1 MLYYLHLIGL
11 FLRISIQEEMAFRMN
26 FVVNMLGTILSLTTG
41 ILGIAILFHV
51 VTTIQGWTFPETLT
65 LLAIYQLITA
75 LQNLVIEPSMVSL
88 GGIDGDAWTGR
99 FDYTLQAP
107 VSTQFL
113 VSFRKWRL
121 WSFIDVSLSLVLLCI
136 ALTLLGK
143 HIGLLQIA
151 MLVFNLCISLL
162 IVYAIFLLLSSA
174 SLWQQGIP
182 LTWIFNSVI
191 QLGRYPVGIYPGALR
206 LLLTWV
212 VPVAFITTI
221 PVEVLTRQ
229 ASPLVLVAGA
239 AIALGL
245 FVLASFFFRMSLR
258 HYTSA
263 SS

>member
-1 MLYYLHLIGL
+1 MLYYLRLIGL
-11 FLRISIQEEMAFRMN
+11 FLRVSIQEEMAFRMN
-26 FVVNMLGTILSLTTG
+26 FVVNILGTILSLTTG

-51 VTTIQGWTFPETLT
+51 VTTIQGWTFPETFT

-143 HIGLLQIA
+143 HIGLLQLA
-151 MLVFNLCISLL
+151 MFVFNLCISLL

-182 LTWIFNSVI
+182 LTWIFNSVM
-191 QLGRYPVGIYPGALR
+191 QLGRYPVGLYPGALR

-229 ASPLVLVAGA
+229 ASPLVLMAGA